1 VAVQLVRTRSPGDQR
16 EQPVV
21 RVIGGAGGAE
31 LAAAA
36 RALLDDFPQ
45 IVSEVASGELAPAL
59 VEFRDPPP
67 TLAGHWKI
75 PLYADERAKQ
85 EGAQCPSR

>member
-1 VAVQLVRTRSPGDQR
+1 
-16 EQPVV
+16 V
-21 RVIGGAGGAE
+21 RVIGRAGDAE

-36 RALLDDFPQ
+36 RSLLDDFPQ
-45 IVSEVASGELAPAL
+45 IASEVASGELAPVV
-59 VEFRDPPP
+59 VEFRTPPA

-75 PLYADERAKQ
+75 PLYVDEGARP